1 MPSFINFVK
10 NINMNRKE
18 YIGAKIREARTKNRI
33 TQKKLAQLTGID
45 KTSISKIEKGKL
57 NVTLDTIDKLCNAL
71 RTNIRMIDGNKVFEE
86 LVFEKHPFHVLADE
100 VGDTY
105 PDYKKSKTCY
115 QAKLQFDNGLN
126 ISVVKGELFYSNGV
140 DTYEVCLWAEDYQ
153 EVFGYLTDMQVNT
166 LMEYS
171 QIVKDV
177 KLLSLLKENGFE
189 LHERPMSILQYI
201 KKYNDWYICVN
212 PCGDASIS
220 SSKEP
225 HSFSNVIYYQ
235 SFGSIEQILKNLDVY
250 INWCEYE
257 KRSEL

>member
-1 MPSFINFVK
+1 MPFFITLQK
-10 NINMNRKE
+10 TISMDRKE
-18 YIGAKIREARTKNRI
+18 YIGKKIRKSRTKQRI

-45 KTSISKIEKGKL
+45 KTSISKIERGKL
-57 NVTLDTIDKLCNAL
+57 NVTLETIDKLCNAL
-71 RTNIRMIDGNKVFEE
+71 RVNIRIIDGNKVFEE

-105 PDYKKSKTCY
+105 PDYKKCKTCY

-126 ISVVKGELFYSNGV
+126 ISAVKGELFYSNGV
-140 DTYEVCLWAEDYQ
+140 DTYEVCLWTEDYQ
-153 EVFGYLTDMQVNT
+153 EVFGHLTDMQVST

-189 LHERPMSILQYI
+189 LYEHPMSILNYI

-212 PCGDASIS
+212 PCGEQPSIS
-220 SSKEP
+220 SSKTP
-225 HSFSNVIYYQ
+225 HSFSNIINYQ
-235 SFGSIEQILKNLDVY
+235 SFEGIEQILNNLDVY

-257 KRSEL
+257 KKE